1 MIKMIVF
8 DMAGTTIDED
18 NIVYKTVQKAVNEA
32 GIPVSLAEVLE
43 AGAGKEKL
51 QAIKSVLKIKNISDD
66 QLAAQIFE
74 AFRNELDIAYKTN
87 KIAEQKNASGLF
99 KELKNKNIKVVLNTG
114 YSRETAEALIKKTGW
129 QEGIDF
135 DLLVT
140 ASDVP
145 NARPYPDMILYAM
158 HALGIN
164 DAGEVVKVGDSVV
177 DIEEGQN
184 AGCQYSI
191 GITTGAQTYEQ
202 LKKANP
208 SFIINDLREVLSIID
223 FPGNFK

>member
-1 MIKMIVF
+1 MIKMVVF

-32 GIPVSLAEVLE
+32 GIPVSLEEVLE

-51 QAIKSVLKIKNISDD
+51 QAIKSVLKIKNIADD
-66 QLAAQIFE
+66 QLAGQIFE
-74 AFRNELDIAYKTN
+74 SFRKELDTAYKTN
-87 KIAEQKNASGLF
+87 EITEQKNASNLF
-99 KELKNKNIKVVLNTG
+99 EELKGRNIKVVLDTG
-114 YSRETAEALIKKTGW
+114 YSRETAEALIKKIGW
-129 QEGIDF
+129 EEGIDF

-158 HALGIN
+158 NALGIH

-184 AGCQYSI
+184 AGCQYSV
-191 GITTGAQTYEQ
+191 GITTGAQTYGQ

-208 SFIINDLREVLSIID
+208 SFIIDDLIEVLSII
-223 FPGNFK
+223 NE